1 MMREAGGLYVT
12 AALLAAEAWGF
23 IHDPWRVVLTLEEAY
38 LIADLLSTEELQRQL
53 LVDRWR
59 LLEGVRRLSLQVF
72 FRNLINAVHSF
83 APTAT
88 TTTHH
93 HPPPSDR
100 SGTRPRATW
109 QIHQNLY
116 LGRPLGY

>member
-59 LLEGVRRLSLQVF
+59 LLEGKTLEKLRF
-72 FRNLINAVHSF
+72 SF
-83 APTAT
+83 SFSRISQA
-88 TTTHH
+88 
-93 HPPPSDR
+93 
-100 SGTRPRATW
+100 GG
-109 QIHQNLY
+109 HQN
-116 LGRPLGY
+116 R

>member
-59 LLEGVRRLSLQVF
+59 LLEGVRRLSLQVLF
-72 FRNLINAVHSF
+72 SNWLAQ
-83 APTAT
+83 AT
-88 TTTHH
+88 PRGGPGSSSRASACWT
-93 HPPPSDR
+93 R
-100 SGTRPRATW
+100 SKIREKIAK
-109 QIHQNLY
+109 ICEKI
-116 LGRPLGY
+116 